1 MNNRQRVY
9 FTEFKELF
17 EELKQTNVNEIEK
30 GNQIIKQ
37 LNNLFDQIMNSSD
50 NKILFPKILHIMLD
64 NVNQS
69 ILRQFGVI
77 NGIGQDNG

>member
-64 NVNQS
+64 NVNHA